1 MSGNNIFVKTCESLT
16 MSDKKLSVI
25 IVNYCT
31 PDLTRVCVQSILKWN
46 IADEIVVVD
55 NASPDASYEG
65 LRAELALSSVEVI
78 SSGANGGCSFGVNY
92 AERKVSGQYLLILN
106 PDTRFVDD
114 SIKMAID
121 FMDKNPDVG
130 LVGLELIYPDG
141 RRQFSSRRFYNVLDI
156 IARRTP
162 VGRYW
167 PLKSRTDTHL
177 MISSWDAGVPFEAD
191 WVMGTG
197 FIMRHD
203 LFKRIGGMD
212 DSYFLYMEDVDL
224 CARVWLAGSRVM
236 CVPDAR
242 LVHDHQRASASGLF
256 SRAARI
262 HLKSFFTF
270 ARKYRVPLLSTP
282 SVKTILRS

>member
-1 MSGNNIFVKTCESLT
+1 MNN
-16 MSDKKLSVI
+16 KKLSVI

-31 PDLTRVCVQSILKWN
+31 PELTKVCVQSILKWN
-46 IADEIVVVD
+46 ISDEIVVVD
-55 NASPDASYEG
+55 NASPDGSYSRLQTELE
-65 LRAELALSSVEVI
+65 LRSVKII
-78 SSGANGGCSFGVNY
+78 SSGTNRGCSFGVNY
-92 AERKVSGQYLLILN
+92 GEKKVSGQYLLILN
-106 PDTRFVDD
+106 PDTRFIDD
-114 SIKMAID
+114 SVQIAID

-162 VGRYW
+162 FGRYW
-167 PLKSRTDTHL
+167 PLKNRTAKHL
-177 MISSWDAGVPFEAD
+177 MISSWDAGVPFETD

-197 FIMRHD
+197 FIVRRD
-203 LFKRIGGMD
+203 LFKHIGSMD

-236 CVPDAR
+236 CVPNAR
-242 LVHDHQRASASGLF
+242 LVHDHQRASASGFF
-256 SRAARI
+256 SKASRI

-270 ARKYRVPLLSTP
+270 ARKYRVPLVSTP
-282 SVKTILRS
+282 SVKTILRD